1 MHRQLWNR
9 WCLFVFCI
17 VTSTSSLK
25 LKINSEF
32 LSWTGC
38 ISYHEAKDL
47 LSLRPA
53 DVETLAT
60 SPIHMVASIDLS
72 LSTQPIILTDEGLCT
87 SSKDKLLATWAEL
100 EQIVEKKQGCYSL
113 YDDGSKPYYISTI
126 SKSSGI
132 PASLCPPL
140 QRSGAPTMVLGG
152 FTMHRIAGEDMNPT
166 VDTAAK
172 LSCFRFF
179 PGASVLDTCMG
190 LGYTAL
196 GAARKVGPNGR
207 VVTIEYDEASV
218 EMAAHNPWSKGLF
231 DGTLP
236 VEVLQGDSCELVRS
250 FPDNS
255 FNFICHDPPARAL
268 TRTDVYGLQFYSE
281 LRRVLTKDGML
292 FHYIGNPDSKES
304 GRLYRGITQRLQEAG
319 FGNVQKAAKAF
330 GLVASSS
337 GGASTGVAAAGGDT
351 TATLKSKV
359 APVLRR
365 GILRRGKPTGPVDEQ
380 LESEGS

>member
-1 MHRQLWNR
+1 MMALLSKWQR
-9 WCLFVFCI
+9 LFVFCI
-17 VTSTSSLK
+17 VTSSFTTSLK
-25 LKINSEF
+25 LKINKEL

-47 LSLRPA
+47 LVLRPQNI
-53 DVETLAT
+53 ETLAT
-60 SPIHMVASIDLS
+60 SPINMVSSIDLG
-72 LSTQPIILTDEGLCT
+72 LSTQPILLTDEGLCT
-87 SSKDKLLATWAEL
+87 TDKDKLLATWAEL
-100 EQIVEKKQGCYSL
+100 EMIVEKKQGCYAL

-140 QRSGAPTMVLGG
+140 QSSGAPTMVLGG
-152 FTMHRIAGEDMNPT
+152 FTMHRIAGDDMNPT

-179 PGASVLDTCMG
+179 PGASTLDTCMG
-190 LGYTAL
+190 LGYTAI
-196 GAARKVGPNGR
+196 GAAKKVGANGR

-236 VEVLQGDSCELVRS
+236 IEVLQGDSCELVRT
-250 FPDNS
+250 FDDNS

-304 GRLYRGITQRLQEAG
+304 GRLYAGITKRLLEAG
-319 FGNVQKAAKAF
+319 FSNVQKAPRAF
-330 GLVASSS
+330 GLVAS
-337 GGASTGVAAAGGDT
+337 GGGE
-351 TATLKSKV
+351 V
-359 APVLRR
+359 APKGKPERRSIFRR
-365 GILRRGKPTGPVDEQ
+365 GEKGKPAGPVDDH
-380 LESEGS
+380 LEAADS